1 MKVLVLNAGSSSLKF
16 ALTDTQARR
25 HLVRGRVERVGER
38 DSLLVVEG
46 RTLKVQAPDHHQAL
60 AAALAH
66 AELAGAEAVGH
77 RVVHGGE
84 IRQSRRIDPELI
96 ATIERLV
103 PLAPLHNP
111 ANLEGIRAAQKLFP
125 RLPQVAVFD
134 TAFHQT
140 LPAVARNY
148 AIPSELTRA
157 GYRRYGFHG
166 ISHAHVSARAAEILG
181 RPLATLRMVIL
192 HLGNGASATAIR
204 GGKSVDTSMGY
215 TPLEGL
221 VMGTRPG
228 DLDPGLVLALVRER
242 GLSETERILNNAS
255 GLLGL
260 SGRSHDLRDL
270 HAARQTGDP
279 AATLALETYV
289 YRIAKYV
296 GAYAAVLGGLDA
308 LVFTGGVGEN
318 DPWVRARV
326 VERLGFLGFAL
337 DPERN
342 ARHGPVIGPPDREP
356 VALVV
361 PTDEELEI
369 ALETERV
376 LKTPEQ

>member
-25 HLVRGRVERVGER
+25 HLVRGRVERVGEAS
-38 DSLLVVEG
+38 SLLVIEG
-46 RTLKVQAPDHHQAL
+46 RALAVKAQDHHQAL
-60 AAALAH
+60 TAALSH
-66 AELAGAEAVGH
+66 ADLTGAEAVGH
-77 RVVHGGE
+77 RVVHGGD
-84 IRQSRRIDPELI
+84 IRESRRVDPELI

-125 RLPQVAVFD
+125 QLPQVAVFD

-140 LPAVARNY
+140 LPAVARSY
-148 AIPSELTRA
+148 AIPAELTRA

-166 ISHAHVSARAAEILG
+166 ISHAYVSARAAEVLG
-181 RPLATLRMVIL
+181 RPLADLRMVTL
-192 HLGNGASATAIR
+192 HLGNGASAAAIR

-242 GLSETERILNNAS
+242 GLAETERILNHAS

-270 HAARQTGDP
+270 HAARQAGDP

-296 GAYAAVLGGLDA
+296 GAYAAVLGGIDA

-318 DPWVRARV
+318 DAWVRARV
-326 VERLGFLGFAL
+326 VERLGFLGFDL
-337 DPERN
+337 DPGRN
-342 ARHGPVIGPPDREP
+342 AHHETVISPPDRAP
-356 VALVV
+356 AVLVV

-376 LKTPEQ
+376 LRSQGQ